1 MVTAA
6 HKNDSLANLF
16 GNFDIETTRLTFK
29 QWWKTLIFFCFCKVK
44 SGPHQWRRTGSVFLL
59 VTLTQQHVVHVRSS
73 AKVRFLFKQ
82 IQVHVSR
89 LTRFSLNKILT
100 YKSVNSSQETWFGL
114 SMVTR
119 INKGYTLLISKG
131 SLWCWICGRD
141 KWRKKLP
148 GKERCSVVMKLV
160 SCAESWLESELN
172 LKLHGFS

>member
-1 MVTAA
+1 MSFTCVVAPKSA
-6 HKNDSLANLF
+6 FCLNRYKY
-16 GNFDIETTRLTFK
+16 TF
-29 QWWKTLIFFCFCKVK
+29 
-44 SGPHQWRRTGSVFLL
+44 
-59 VTLTQQHVVHVRSS
+59 
-73 AKVRFLFKQ
+73 
-82 IQVHVSR
+82 
-89 LTRFSLNKILT
+89 LNKILT

-131 SLWCWICGRD
+131 SLWCWIFGRD